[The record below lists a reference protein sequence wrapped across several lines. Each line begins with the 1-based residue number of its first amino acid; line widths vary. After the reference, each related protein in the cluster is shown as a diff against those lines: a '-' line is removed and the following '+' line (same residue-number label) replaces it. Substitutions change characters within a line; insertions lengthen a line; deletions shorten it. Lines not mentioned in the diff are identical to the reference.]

1 MQLIF
6 FNKFWSLLLS
16 LLVQSVASRLISYV
30 IVKSKRL
37 DSFALV
43 LACCDEMPCKV

>member
-16 LLVQSVASRLISYV
+16 LLVQPVASRLISYV

-37 DSFALV
+37 DSIALV